1 MGSHF
6 GRLIGIDFAIQF
18 IGWLI
23 SAKFRTEKFYDL
35 TGRRIYIELIHLRMV
50 YLGSLTFI
58 LLTYLSRNKTRPT
71 LRQNIQSSCVFLWAL
86 R

>member
-1 MGSHF
+1 MGLQF
-6 GRLIGIDFAIQF
+6 ARLIGVDFAIQF

-35 TGRRIYIELIHLRMV
+35 TGRRISTELIHLRMV

-58 LLTYLSRNKTRPT
+58 LLTYLSRNKARPT
-71 LRQNIQSSCVFLWAL
+71 LRQNIQSSCVFIWAL